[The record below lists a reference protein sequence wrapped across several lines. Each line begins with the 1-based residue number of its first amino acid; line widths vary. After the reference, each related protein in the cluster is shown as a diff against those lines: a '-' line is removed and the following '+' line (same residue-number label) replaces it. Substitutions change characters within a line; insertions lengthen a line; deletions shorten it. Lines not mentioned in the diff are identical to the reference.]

1 MQRPLPLPAPIPPS
15 EPVRAERLSCEADAV
30 NAPASFLSLFAPIS
44 RISLVLIAS
53 LSEFAGVMSLS
64 AADSETPH
72 HTRKP
77 IPSPEEIAKLPADG
91 GAEFNR
97 LVFEQSPY
105 LLQHAGNPVDWWPW
119 GDEAFAEA
127 KKQGKPIFLSIG
139 YTTCHWC
146 HVMEHESFEDEEVAK
161 LINDAFI
168 PVKVDREERPDI
180 DEVYMTFTQALTG
193 GGGWPMT
200 VILTPEKKPFFAGT
214 YFPKESRTGRPG
226 MLDLVPHISGIW
238 KDQHEAVLAD
248 ADRFAEKLKDM
259 TGGSPGGELAPE
271 ILQGGYASFAQR
283 FDPNHGGFGSAPKF
297 PVPPNLMFL
306 LRYGQRADEVNA
318 TAMVEKSLIEMRQGG
333 VYDHVGF
340 GIHRYAT
347 DPIWLVPHFEKML
360 YDQALFVIAN
370 LEAYQVTGDERFAT
384 TAREVLTYVSRDM
397 THADGGFYSA
407 EDADSEGEEGKFYV
421 WTIDEV
427 KAVLGDEDGAWF
439 AETFH
444 FVEAGNFKDEATGQ
458 LTGSNIPHLREDL
471 TKDDQERAESLRQK
485 LFEAREERI
494 HPQKDDKI
502 LTDWNGLM
510 IAAYA
515 RAAQVLGDDNYAKI
529 ASKAADFVLA
539 ELTNDDGRLLKR
551 WRQGEAGL
559 TAHLEDYAF
568 LTWGLLDLY
577 EATFD
582 LRYFEEAIRLADSTV
597 EHFWDET
604 EGGFFMTADD
614 AEELLVRS
622 KKLYGGAIPSGNA
635 VSLLNLARLYR
646 MTGESR
652 FEEKAEA
659 LVKAF
664 SGEIDQQPFA
674 YPMVLCGLDFLFGPS
689 QEIVITGDPDAE
701 ETKAMLDALQ
711 ESFLP
716 NKVILFRPANDEAAA
731 AKLAELAPFT
741 ETQLAVDGKP
751 TAYVC
756 KNFACQLPT
765 TEIGKLKELTDQSD

>member
-1 MQRPLPLPAPIPPS
+1 MS
-15 EPVRAERLSCEADAV
+15 VSSAE
-30 NAPASFLSLFAPIS
+30 
-44 RISLVLIAS
+44 
-53 LSEFAGVMSLS
+53 
-64 AADSETPH
+64 SETAH
-72 HTRKP
+72 VRKP
-77 IPSPEEIAKLPADG
+77 IPSPEELAKLPPDG
-91 GAEFNR
+91 GPEFNR

-119 GDEAFAEA
+119 GEAAFAEA
-127 KKQGKPIFLSIG
+127 KKQGKPVFLSIG

-146 HVMEHESFEDEEVAK
+146 HVMEHESFEDEDVAK

-168 PVKVDREERPDI
+168 PIKVDREERPDI

-200 VILTPEKKPFFAGT
+200 VMLTPEKKPFFAGT

-226 MLDLVPHISGIW
+226 MLDLVPHIAGIW
-238 KDQHEAVLAD
+238 KEQHDAVLAD

-259 TGGSPGGELAPE
+259 TGGSPGGELGPD
-271 ILQGGYASFAQR
+271 LLDRGYQTFSQR
-283 FDPNHGGFGSAPKF
+283 FDPNHGGFGAAPKF

-306 LRYGQRADEVNA
+306 LRYGNRSGDANA
-318 TAMVEKSLIEMRQGG
+318 VAMVTKSLTAMRRGG
-333 VYDHVGF
+333 VYDQVGF
-340 GIHRYAT
+340 GIHRYST

-370 LEAYQVTGDERFAT
+370 LEAYQVTGDDHFAE

-397 THADGGFYSA
+397 TDSGGGFYSA

-439 AETFH
+439 AETFN
-444 FVEAGNFKDEATGQ
+444 FTEAGNFKDEATGQ
-458 LTGSNIPHLREDL
+458 LTGANIPHLRDDLSAEDH
-471 TKDDQERAESLRQK
+471 ERVETLRKK
-485 LFEAREERI
+485 LFAAREQRV

-515 RAAQVLGDDNYAKI
+515 RASQVLGEDTYAETAKR
-529 ASKAADFVLA
+529 AAEFVLGS
-539 ELTNDDGRLLKR
+539 LVDDGGRLLKR

-559 TAHLEDYAF
+559 TAHLEDYTF
-568 LTWGLLDLY
+568 LTWGLLELY
-577 EATFD
+577 ETDFNVRWLD
-582 LRYFEEAIRLADSTV
+582 EANRLANATI
-597 EHFWDET
+597 EHFWDDDA
-604 EGGFFMTADD
+604 GGFFMTADD

-635 VSLLNLARLYR
+635 IALLNLARLYR
-646 MTGESR
+646 MTGDAR
-652 FEEKAEA
+652 FEDKAES

-674 YPMVLCGLDFLFGPS
+674 YPMVLCGLDFLFGPTR
-689 QEIVITGDPDAE
+689 EIVISGDPIAAD
-701 ETKAMLDALQ
+701 TQAMLKVLRD
-711 ESFLP
+711 SFRP
-716 NKVILFRPANDEAAA
+716 NKVVLLRPTDDEAAVEIL
-731 AKLAELAPFT
+731 AKIAPFT
-741 ETQLAVDGKP
+741 ESQLAKDGKA

-756 KNFACQLPT
+756 ENFACQLPT
-765 TEIGKLKELTDQSD
+765 TEVEMFKRLIDRDSVRN